1 MSGFAEGAKE
11 RTMKVIDIYD
21 MANGN
26 RAVFG
31 VTPWKD
37 NVTFAVGD
45 VLVRDDDRKW
55 RVSAM
60 TRIIQG
66 CFGQPERR
74 QHRLQLEPIDHSEQ
88 PIQGDI
94 LVKQ

>member
-1 MSGFAEGAKE
+1 
-11 RTMKVIDIYD
+11 MKVIDIYD

-31 VTPWKD
+31 VTLWKD
-37 NVTFAVGD
+37 NVNFAVGD
-45 VLVRDDDRKW
+45 VLVREDKRKW
-55 RVSAM
+55 RVSSM

-66 CFGQPERR
+66 CFATPEKR
-74 QHRLQLEPIDHSEQ
+74 QHRLQLEPIDHVEQ

>member
-1 MSGFAEGAKE
+1 
-11 RTMKVIDIYD
+11 MKVIDIYD

-31 VTPWKD
+31 TTPWKD
-37 NVTFAVGD
+37 NVSYAVGD
-45 VLVRDDDRKW
+45 VLVRGDKKW

-66 CFGQPERR
+66 CFGTPERR

-94 LVKQ
+94 LEKQ